1 MSFTMLF
8 PLPEIALFGKGL
20 YIFQGPTDY
29 HLFEKTSFWGV
40 EVPQT
45 MLLPR
50 LLLV

>member
-8 PLPEIALFGKGL
+8 PLPEVALFGKGL
-20 YIFQGPTDY
+20 YFFQGPTDD
-29 HLFEKTSFWGV
+29 HLFEKTFFGGV

-50 LLLV
+50 LLPV